1 MRMFAGRW
9 RLGLAAVIVFS
20 LSLRVWGNGF
30 GLPAFTHYHPDEHAL
45 VDRATAILQ
54 TGDWAPERLNYP
66 SFYGYVQVG
75 GLAASYVLGEA
86 LGHWKAMPDYP
97 LPHYFQVARAT
108 TALFGT
114 LTVVVAYL
122 AGRSLFGTRAGLL
135 GAALLGGNYLH
146 IIHSH
151 YATLDVAAGF
161 WAALCLFFS
170 VAWWRRGG
178 ALPGVIAGLCAGLAG
193 ATKYNAALVVVV
205 ALAVPLLE
213 GPSARGLARLALPV
227 GGLALGFFGGNPFA
241 LAHWDRFMAG
251 LSSVLGHYGTAQP
264 GFEGLGNWRW
274 YLGILF
280 TSADAA
286 AAALCLAGLLTLA
299 VRDPRRGLLLLSF
312 PLVYFVLVSS
322 FVVRFERN
330 LIPILPFLALAGGWL
345 VDTLADRTIRHG
357 LAANAAAAAA
367 VLLVLAAPLLAGMAF
382 DRQLAGTDHREVAGR
397 WLEQNAEPGW
407 RIAIEHYAIPFDHSA
422 YDVTDVVRITDHDL
436 AWYRQHG
443 YDLLVVSDGVWEVLR
458 RQGRHYGERLAA
470 YDRLVAGTDLLAEFV
485 PAPPALVVAGYPSVG
500 VYHFAPVRIYRL
512 VEGG

>member
-1 MRMFAGRW
+1 MRMFADRS
-9 RLGLAAVIVFS
+9 RLVLAVIILVS
-20 LSLRVWGNGF
+20 LALRVWGSGF
-30 GLPAFTHYHPDEHAL
+30 GLPVFTHYHPDEHAL

-54 TGDWAPERLNYP
+54 TGEWAPDRFNYP
-66 SFYGYVQVG
+66 PFYAYVQVG
-75 GLAASYVLGEA
+75 GLAASYVLGEV
-86 LGHWKAMPDYP
+86 LGHWDAMPDYP

-114 LTVVVAYL
+114 LSVVVVYL
-122 AGRSLFGTRAGLL
+122 AGLCLFGNRAGLL

-161 WAALCLFFS
+161 WAVMCLFFS
-170 VAWWRRGG
+170 IAWWRRGG
-178 ALPGVIAGLCAGLAG
+178 AAPGVMAGLCAGLAG
-193 ATKYNAALVVVV
+193 ATKYNAAVVVV
-205 ALAVPLLE
+205 AALAVPFLE
-213 GPSARGLARLALPV
+213 GPSAGGLARLALPV
-227 GGLALGFFGGNPFA
+227 GGLALGFFGGNPYA
-241 LAHWDRFMAG
+241 LARWDQFVAG
-251 LSSVLGHYGTAQP
+251 VSSVLEHYGTAQP

-286 AAALCLAGLLTLA
+286 AAAVCLAGLLALPL
-299 VRDPRRGLLLLSF
+299 REPRRGLLLLSF
-312 PLVYFVLVSS
+312 PLLYFVLVSS

-330 LIPILPFLALAGGWL
+330 LVPILPFMALAGGWL
-345 VDTLADRTIRHG
+345 LDELAARTVRHG
-357 LAANAAAAAA
+357 RAANAVAAAA
-367 VLLVLAAPLLAGMAF
+367 VLLVLAAPLLAGVAF
-382 DRQLAGTDHREVAGR
+382 DGQLAATDHRAVAGR

-407 RIAIEHYAIPFDHSA
+407 RIAIEHYAIPFDHSP

-458 RQGRHYGERLAA
+458 RQSRYYGERLAA

-485 PAPPALVVAGYPSVG
+485 PQPPALVVAGYPSVG